1 MVQLSIT
8 MRDPLFESAVEK
20 FVEAFTN
27 GENLEPIWQEL
38 AASGLNE
45 ALLQRAVDR
54 AAMLTD
60 DLDD

>member
-1 MVQLSIT
+1 
-8 MRDPLFESAVEK
+8 MRDPVFESAVEK

-27 GENLEPIWQEL
+27 GESLEPVWQEL
-38 AASGLNE
+38 SQLGLND
-45 ALLQRAVDR
+45 AMLQRAVDR

>member
-1 MVQLSIT
+1 
-8 MRDPLFESAVEK
+8 MRDPVFEEAVSK
-20 FVEAFTN
+20 FVEAFN
-27 GENLEPIWQEL
+27 SGESLEPVWQEL
-38 AASGLNE
+38 AASGLND

>member
-1 MVQLSIT
+1 